1 MNKQLV
7 VLGIVAVLA
16 VAGITILVDGLL
28 AEMSG
33 VTGQA
38 WTMRV
43 ESGVEVLQGEMPT
56 ISVCRNTVYC
66 DGAATYTCCAHDALS
81 CVLPTEAEQRQGS
94 CPLTHRSRC
103 VCGEAYDAYLE
114 EK

>member
-1 MNKQLV
+1 MFFLINSALDDFN
-7 VLGIVAVLA
+7 AA
-16 VAGITILVDGLL
+16 
-28 AEMSG
+28 
-33 VTGQA
+33 GQA
-38 WTMRV
+38 WNLRV

-56 ISVCRNTVYC
+56 ISVCQNTVYC
-66 DGAATYTCCAHDALS
+66 NGQSTYTCCKHNGLE
-81 CVLPTEAEQRQGS
+81 CVIPTEAEQEARI